1 MGVSSPAE
9 FRRRVVTMVEEGL
22 SPDDALR
29 ALTVTPAQVLGLSGA
44 LGTIEAGKLAN
55 LVVVDGDLFDED
67 ARIAHV
73 FVQGEKYDI
82 PRPSG
87 GGAGRGGRG
96 GGAGG
101 DAVTAAG
108 EWNGSMDM
116 QGQAFAFTL
125 TITGQNDDLSAT
137 LGTEMGSTTMRGD
150 MADGQLS
157 LNGIFESPQGQIP
170 ISLHA
175 QVTASEMTGT
185 MEIEGMGTVSLTA
198 RRGGAAGRSHAI
210 KDGGNR

>member
-1 MGVSSPAE
+1 
-9 FRRRVVTMVEEGL
+9 
-22 SPDDALR
+22 
-29 ALTVTPAQVLGLSGA
+29 
-44 LGTIEAGKLAN
+44 
-55 LVVVDGDLFDED
+55 
-67 ARIAHV
+67 
-73 FVQGEKYDI
+73 
-82 PRPSG
+82 
-87 GGAGRGGRG
+87 
-96 GGAGG
+96 
-101 DAVTAAG
+101 
-108 EWNGSMDM
+108 
-116 QGQAFAFTL
+116 
-125 TITGQNDDLSAT
+125 
-137 LGTEMGSTTMRGD
+137 